1 MGGWAFMIYGD
12 FDAERAAAAATP
24 PSFLDRLRGRKA
36 PSISSA
42 DLGNSRLLQFPADV
56 IQQPLAND
64 YRTFVRTR
72 LDTPTEASQ
81 SVLDYLDLGQP
92 TIYIR
97 ANQTPAGPAPEWYVQ
112 ISFSGAAGM
121 AETSARVAAHWA
133 ALWYTERSD
142 AIRAILAPVG
152 FNAVRCEE
160 LDEPRFVPA
169 GEYGY
174 IEREGGE
181 LTADWSVLESEDDPD
196 AVLKMLDERYGALL
210 EDGRCHCQLCE
221 SGLKNDI
228 VEK

>member
-12 FDAERAAAAATP
+12 FDAQRGAAAATP
-24 PSFLDRLRGRKA
+24 PSLLDRLRGRRPA
-36 PSISSA
+36 SISSVN
-42 DLGNSRLLQFPADV
+42 LGNSRLLQFPADV
-56 IQQPLAND
+56 IQQPLADN

-72 LDTPTEASQ
+72 LDPPTEASQ

-97 ANQTPAGPAPEWYVQ
+97 ANQTPTDPEPAWYVQ

-133 ALWYTERSD
+133 AHWYTERSE
-142 AIRAILAPVG
+142 AIRGILAPVG

-160 LDEPRFVPA
+160 LDQPRFVAA

-174 IEREGGE
+174 IEREAGE
-181 LTADWSVLESEDDPD
+181 LTTDWSVLESEDDPD
-196 AVLKMLDERYGALL
+196 AVLKMLDERYGRLL
-210 EDGRCHCQLCE
+210 DDGRCHCQLCE
-221 SGLKNDI
+221 SRAPDA
-228 VEK
+228 